1 MPRSDLF
8 ELLAKQDEQAL
19 DHFISNPDKEE
30 KKRKTEPIE
39 NICAIS

>member
-19 DHFISNPDKEE
+19 DHFIENPDAEE
-30 KKRKTEPIE
+30 KKRRTEPIE
-39 NICAIS
+39 NICEIS